1 MAGSYEEHEIIY
13 SMPVLHHD
21 LSVDEII
28 APPIIKPYEFSG
40 LRAQVDE
47 IIDRGFSDMWLLL
60 DGEEFERD
68 FASGIWRDGRAFAMV
83 TGNQISLLSSKFS
96 AINALLSVGVSM
108 SE

>member
-1 MAGSYEEHEIIY
+1 MAGYYEEQETSY
-13 SMPVLHHD
+13 QMPLLHHD
-21 LSVDEII
+21 LSVDETIS
-28 APPIIKPYEFSG
+28 APVIKQFEFSG

-60 DGEEFERD
+60 DGEEMERD

-83 TGNQISLLSSKFS
+83 TGDQISLLGSRFS
-96 AINALLSVGVSM
+96 ALNALLSVGVSM

>member
-1 MAGSYEEHEIIY
+1 MAGYYEEQETSY
-13 SMPVLHHD
+13 QMPQLHHD
-21 LSVDEII
+21 LSVDETIT
-28 APPIIKPYEFSG
+28 PPLIKPFEFSG

-60 DGEEFERD
+60 DGEEMERD

-83 TGNQISLLSSKFS
+83 TGDQISLLGSRFS
-96 AINALLSVGVSM
+96 ALNALLSVGVSM

>member
-1 MAGSYEEHEIIY
+1 MAGSYEEQETNY
-13 SMPVLHHD
+13 QMPLVHHD
-21 LSVDEII
+21 LSVDEIA
-28 APPIIKPYEFSG
+28 APPTLKPFEFSG

-83 TGNQISLLSSKFS
+83 TGDQISLLGSKFS

>member
-1 MAGSYEEHEIIY
+1 MAGYYEEQETNY
-13 SMPVLHHD
+13 QMPMLHHD
-21 LSVDEII
+21 LSVDEVI
-28 APPIIKPYEFSG
+28 APPTIKPFEFPG

-60 DGEEFERD
+60 DGEEFARD

-83 TGNQISLLSSKFS
+83 TGDQISLLSSKFS
-96 AINALLSVGVSM
+96 AINALLSVGVTM

>member
-1 MAGSYEEHEIIY
+1 MAGYYEEQETSY
-13 SMPVLHHD
+13 QMPLLHHD
-21 LSVDEII
+21 LNVDEVLNS
-28 APPIIKPYEFSG
+28 PSIKPFEFSG

-68 FASGIWRDGRAFAMV
+68 FASGIWRDGRPFAMV
-83 TGNQISLLSSKFS
+83 TGNQISLLSPKFS
-96 AINALLSVGVSM
+96 AINALLSVGVTM

>member
-1 MAGSYEEHEIIY
+1 MAGSYEEQETSY
-13 SMPVLHHD
+13 QTPLLHHD
-21 LSVDEII
+21 LSVDEFI
-28 APPIIKPYEFSG
+28 APPTVKTYEFSG

-60 DGEEFERD
+60 DGEEFARD
-68 FASGIWRDGRAFAMV
+68 FASGIWRDGRPFAMV
-83 TGNQISLLSSKFS
+83 TGDQISLLSSKFS

>member
-1 MAGSYEEHEIIY
+1 MAGYYEEQETSY
-13 SMPVLHHD
+13 QMPLLHHE
-21 LSVDEII
+21 LSVDEAITS
-28 APPIIKPYEFSG
+28 PPIKQFEFSG

-60 DGEEFERD
+60 DGEEFDRD

-83 TGNQISLLSSKFS
+83 TGDQISLLSSKFS